1 MSAYSTTENGR
12 AVCVRSVRG
21 DRHRLLPA
29 QTPWHAAALA
39 ARTAP
44 VALLLRRTAARRS
57 ASVLRELSIS
67 GRSIASHHL
76 RVLGRYCR
84 RRRHRGGT
92 RCHMGKRVTLTRGV
106 VNLGFADAASAIK
119 DCCRI
124 ILQQSRIAREQL
136 SRPAPGLLAPR
147 AGAMR
152 AYQFHRELMVD
163 TAARRAAPF
172 SWIMPIREETRDEGN

>member
-76 RVLGRYCR
+76 RVFGTILPTPSTSRRNKMPYGEARDADARRRQSWFCR
-84 RRRHRGGT
+84 RRIGDQRLLQDHI
-92 RCHMGKRVTLTRGV
+92 
-106 VNLGFADAASAIK
+106 AAIS
-119 DCCRI
+119 D
-124 ILQQSRIAREQL
+124 
-136 SRPAPGLLAPR
+136 R
-147 AGAMR
+147 A
-152 AYQFHRELMVD
+152 
-163 TAARRAAPF
+163 RAAITARARTSRASRWRHARLSISP
-172 SWIMPIREETRDEGN
+172 RTDG